1 MVIRRVLKVSSTI
14 ISGDH
19 EFTGVEIEQA
29 LGVDTFVGETLN
41 AKAYFLSKVCGQLSE
56 MIANDKI
63 TDMATFFTYTTADG
77 QVGFQAIEMDT
88 GENGTK
94 SRVTVTSAAYN
105 LELEQARTLYY
116 NLYGQIDVMFNSED
130 QERTSNQFCFGD
142 INNNFW
148 LGK

>member
-1 MVIRRVLKVSSTI
+1 MAIRHKSKVSSTI

-19 EFTGVEIEQA
+19 EFTGVEIEQP
-29 LGVDTFVGETLN
+29 LSVDGFVGGSLN

-56 MIANDKI
+56 MLANENI
-63 TDMATFFTYTTADG
+63 TDMATFFTYTSSDG
-77 QVGFQAIEMDT
+77 QVGFQAIDMGA

-130 QERTSNQFCFGD
+130 QERSSNQFCFGD